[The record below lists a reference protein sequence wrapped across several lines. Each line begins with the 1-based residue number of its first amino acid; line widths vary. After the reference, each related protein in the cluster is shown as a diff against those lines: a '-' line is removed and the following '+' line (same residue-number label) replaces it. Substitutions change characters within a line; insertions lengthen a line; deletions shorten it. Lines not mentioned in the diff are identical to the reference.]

1 MMSDALFEPARY
13 DKAPALF
20 DAELAPHPH
29 IVDAQTTARVRW
41 DMSARPGDVV
51 RVTTDGRGGYQPTEY
66 VGVLIDNPACTMPR
80 VRESGRWGECDH
92 ANTWATLDVI
102 ERTARRS
109 NR

>member
-1 MMSDALFEPARY
+1 MSDALFEPARY

-51 RVTTDGRGGYQPTEY
+51 RVTTDRPRR
-66 VGVLIDNPACTMPR
+66 LPANRVRRSPDRQPR
-80 VRESGRWGECDH
+80 VHHAPRPRVGPVGRM
-92 ANTWATLDVI
+92 
-102 ERTARRS
+102 
-109 NR
+109 